1 MAEAIVM
8 LSPSV
13 LKVHPRNEEFFD
25 NIDGADFDRL
35 VESIKEHGVLTPLR
49 VTKDMILISGH
60 QRVRAAIEAGVAKV
74 PVIFDE
80 STDDDDVLMKLI
92 ETNFGRMKNDPIKQ
106 ARWIEEYKNLKGICR
121 GGDRKS
127 KSNNSTLKIEDIAQ
141 ALGVE
146 RSTIFNLQ
154 QLLTLDPAIQQ
165 LISDGNISPTTG
177 FKLIAKLS
185 PEDQRKLLDKLPDDV
200 KFSAKSIEAKI
211 NEIRAEGA
219 ANANFVQEENNRLIE
234 KNESL
239 VRENNELR
247 SGNASYGSEHEKIAE
262 LEEER
267 RKYYERYMSSKKEIE
282 RMRGEV
288 DKALQA
294 RAIAE
299 SKAKGGDDAVIAMQN
314 RIDELEADVKKVERE
329 RDDLDYQLTEK
340 EEVINSLKA
349 EKKDGILR
357 SAITPGF
364 TNEEYNERMLVSFK
378 SKIVQSV
385 TAFETAVNEIM
396 KDINMLSSLEE
407 DTVSALKE
415 VAGKASQ
422 SAKILFD
429 AIAKSTASKTNV
441 SDNNGS
447 NDDDDDEIWTE
458 DDMIVTGIGA

>member
-1 MAEAIVM
+1 MAEAVVM

-247 SGNASYGSEHEKIAE
+247 SGNASSGSEHEKIAE

-299 SKAKGGDDAVIAMQN
+299 SKAKGGDDAVVAMQN
-314 RIDELEADVKKVERE
+314 RIDELEADIKKVERE

-340 EEVINSLKA
+340 EEEINSLKT

-396 KDINMLSSLEE
+396 KDINMLNSLEG
-407 DTVSALKE
+407 DTVKALKE

-429 AIAKSTASKTNV
+429 AIAESTTNKTDADVN
-441 SDNNGS
+441 DGG

>member
-8 LSPSV
+8 LSPNV

-106 ARWIEEYKNLKGICR
+106 AKWIEEYKNLKGICR
-121 GGDRKS
+121 GGNRNS

-141 ALGVE
+141 ALGVK

-211 NEIRAEGA
+211 NEVRAEGA

-247 SGNASYGSEHEKIAE
+247 SGNTSSGSEHEKIAE

-299 SKAKGGDDAVIAMQN
+299 SKVKGGDDAVVAMQN
-314 RIDELEADVKKVERE
+314 RIDELEADIKKVEQE

-340 EEVINSLKA
+340 EEEINSLKT

-396 KDINMLSSLEE
+396 KDINMLNSLEG
-407 DTVSALKE
+407 DTVKALKE

-429 AIAKSTASKTNV
+429 AIAESTTNKTDADVNND
-441 SDNNGS
+441 DN
-447 NDDDDDEIWTE
+447 DDDDEIWTE